1 MQSSNEESGPL
12 HLNILHLNE
21 EQFAVCALG
30 GEPDSAAAAH
40 LSECSGCREEL
51 ARFGV
56 SVAEFS
62 SAALDWSASRSPVSL
77 RQRAVQRS
85 QRARFAIASW
95 ALATGFVL
103 AAGVSLVNHREHRG
117 AVDMSAVGVASEGK
131 EGTQCSDTEI
141 AQDNKMMQDVN
152 MAIDDE
158 PSPFS
163 QYGLKQVS
171 MERPRAK
178 SRNQ

>member
-12 HLNILHLNE
+12 QLNTLHLNDD
-21 EQFAVCALG
+21 QFAACALG
-30 GEPDSAAAAH
+30 GEPDGAAVAH

-51 ARFGV
+51 ERFGV

-62 SAALDWSASRSPVSL
+62 NAALDWSASRSPVSL

-85 QRARFAIASW
+85 QRARFAVASW
-95 ALATGFVL
+95 AMATGFVL
-103 AAGVSLVNHREHRG
+103 AAGFSIVNRREHR
-117 AVDMSAVGVASEGK
+117 AVDMSAVGVALSAEQ
-131 EGTQCSDTEI
+131 GTQCSDAEI

-171 MERPRAK
+171 MERPRAN